1 MSENQ
6 TVEKA
11 IQDIYPDDF
20 AHCFGCGRL
29 NEEGHKLR
37 TGWEGDK
44 TVTYYKPEKKYTG
57 GVVGIVYGGLI
68 ASIIDCHSAGSASL
82 ALHRKNG
89 HEIGDGNPPPRFV
102 TATLNVQY
110 IAPTPQDVTLKAVGT
125 VEEIHPKR
133 FKVLTELFAKDTLVA
148 RGDVEMVVMPS
159 TFLK

>member
-1 MSENQ
+1 MSNHP
-6 TVEKA
+6 VVDKA
-11 IQDIYPDDF
+11 IQDIYSDDF

-29 NEEGHKLR
+29 NKEGHQLR
-37 TGWEGDK
+37 TSWDGDK
-44 TVTYYKPEKKYTG
+44 TVTYYQPEQKYTG
-57 GVVGIVYGGLI
+57 GALGIVYGGLI

-89 HEIGDGNPPPRFV
+89 HEIGDGHPAPRFV

-110 IAPTPQDVTLKAVGT
+110 IAPTPQDVLLKAVGT

-133 FKVLTELFAKDTLVA
+133 FKVLTELFAADTLVA